1 MYPRPSGLVTLTT
14 DFGVADPYAGV
25 MKGAVARASAKPQVV
40 DLSHDVPPQDIAA
53 GAFVLWSAI
62 GRFPAGS
69 VHCGVVDPGVGS
81 DRRILAACA
90 RGDYWLVPDN
100 GLLGAVLT
108 SDTAAE
114 VRAVDLERLGVQREA
129 VTFDGRDVF
138 APVAAMLSSGR
149 YGFSALG
156 PRVED
161 GDCTDHVF
169 AGGDRVVHVD
179 HYGNLVTNV
188 SAERGSGRGV
198 RLAGVEVAPQ
208 RTYAD
213 VEDGA
218 LLAYVGAFGLLEV
231 AARGDSAA
239 KRLGIGR
246 GAAVTLHPA

>member
-138 APVAAMLSSGR
+138 APVAAMR
-149 YGFSALG
+149 
-156 PRVED
+156 R
-161 GDCTDHVF
+161 
-169 AGGDRVVHVD
+169 
-179 HYGNLVTNV
+179 
-188 SAERGSGRGV
+188 
-198 RLAGVEVAPQ
+198 
-208 RTYAD
+208 
-213 VEDGA
+213 
-218 LLAYVGAFGLLEV
+218 
-231 AARGDSAA
+231 
-239 KRLGIGR
+239 
-246 GAAVTLHPA
+246 

>member
-14 DFGVADPYAGV
+14 DFGVADPYAGI
-25 MKGAVARASAKPQVV
+25 MKGAVVRASSKPQVV

-62 GRFPAGS
+62 GRFPSGS

-81 DRRILAACA
+81 DRQILAACA
-90 RGDYWLVPDN
+90 RGDYWLAPDN

-108 SDTAAE
+108 SDSASE
-114 VRAVDLERLGVQREA
+114 VRVVDLEHLGVQREA

-156 PRVED
+156 PRAED
-161 GDCTDHVF
+161 GDRTDHVF
-169 AGGDRVVHVD
+169 SGEDRVVYVD

-188 SAERGSGRGV
+188 VAARGRGHGV
-198 RLAGVEVAPQ
+198 LLAGVEVAPH

-231 AARGDSAA
+231 AARGHSAA

-246 GAAVTLHPA
+246 GAGVTLLPS